1 MIEFGTKRSGG
12 GKKSRLHKKFPR
24 KKIDKVGE
32 KVAGWFR
39 SNWDDDSYPYFSGNL
54 RKFLLSNVGRPV
66 DKVFSEFLGR
76 CRTSAKRYN
85 LRHEFYSMFE
95 EKRILA
101 IGEDSILL
109 MVLSTIRR
117 KESLLAE
124 NLLCL
129 YQTSIESLS
138 LRISR
143 RYAKDVRKHTR
154 SSI

>member
-66 DKVFSEFLGR
+66 DKVFSEF
-76 CRTSAKRYN
+76 Y
-85 LRHEFYSMFE
+85 
-95 EKRILA
+95 
-101 IGEDSILL
+101 
-109 MVLSTIRR
+109 R
-117 KESLLAE
+117 KIAA
-124 NLLCL
+124 
-129 YQTSIESLS
+129 SLS
-138 LRISR
+138 PLIVQQMMLDKWDGKLPV
-143 RYAKDVRKHTR
+143 YGTVPTLFKDIAGK
-154 SSI
+154 